1 MGKHFIE
8 KNSKNTKWKKIIFFI
23 ILLML
28 IITILVY
35 LFNVNNPKSEPKK
48 LINNVFNS
56 LKNGEVEEIN
66 NYIDYN
72 YLISIL
78 SKKILNN
85 ENENQISNIE
95 KELFKELEWK
105 IEKVEIEGERATVV
119 VEVTNKDFKEIMT
132 TWMKDI
138 VNNKNS
144 QDEIV
149 STNLAMESFENTIKN
164 TKNKKSIIKKIKL
177 NKINEKWVIIND
189 DEFRYLV
196 FPGIESVI
204 TVLEEFYY

>member
-1 MGKHFIE
+1 MERQK
-8 KNSKNTKWKKIIFFI
+8 
-23 ILLML
+23 
-28 IITILVY
+28 
-35 LFNVNNPKSEPKK
+35 
-48 LINNVFNS
+48 
-56 LKNGEVEEIN
+56 

-138 VNNKNS
+138 MNNKNS